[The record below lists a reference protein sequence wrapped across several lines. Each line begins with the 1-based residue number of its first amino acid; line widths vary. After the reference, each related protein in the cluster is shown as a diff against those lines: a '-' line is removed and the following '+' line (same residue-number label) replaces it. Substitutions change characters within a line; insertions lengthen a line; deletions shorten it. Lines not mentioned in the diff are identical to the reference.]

1 MGDIDHEHRQISTII
16 DWPCV
21 DIHEVFE
28 SPVLFRVSKIEL
40 QLEAQPIIVDQEI
53 ISQCQ
58 VTTEKHH
65 MSGLVGLQICFDD
78 DDNIKH
84 LGKLLMPERHLVYL
98 SLDLFIDGG
107 RLQVGC
113 LKMAAE
119 AQFS

>member
-1 MGDIDHEHRQISTII
+1 MGDIDHEHRQISPII

-40 QLEAQPIIVDQEI
+40 QLEAKPIIVDQEI

-65 MSGLVGLQICFDD
+65 LSGLVGLQIGFDD
-78 DDNIKH
+78 DDNMQH
-84 LGKLLMPERHLVYL
+84 LSKLLMPERHLVYL
-98 SLDLFIDGG
+98 GLDLFIH
-107 RLQVGC
+107 
-113 LKMAAE
+113 
-119 AQFS
+119 

>member
-1 MGDIDHEHRQISTII
+1 MKRCLFLYNSM
-16 DWPCV
+16 
-21 DIHEVFE
+21 
-28 SPVLFRVSKIEL
+28 SPFSRKKVYGGE
-40 QLEAQPIIVDQEI
+40 IVDQEL

-58 VTTEKHH
+58 VTPEKHH
-65 MSGLVGLQICFDD
+65 LSGLVGLQIGFDD
-78 DDNIKH
+78 DDNIQH
-84 LGKLLMPERHLVYL
+84 LSKLLMPERHLVYL